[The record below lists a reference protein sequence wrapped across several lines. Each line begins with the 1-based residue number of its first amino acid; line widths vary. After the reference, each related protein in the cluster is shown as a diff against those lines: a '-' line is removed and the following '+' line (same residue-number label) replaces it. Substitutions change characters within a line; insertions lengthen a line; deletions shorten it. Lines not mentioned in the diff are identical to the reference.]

1 MKKFIFLK
9 KDVYICL
16 YFKILIIMSLKHLNN
31 VHLDGQQK
39 NALEQALTQLEQ
51 ALQPLNVTHSPEER
65 HRYGSV
71 NEQNKLFIN
80 KVYDFMKSQ
89 RDLAS
94 QDVDWME
101 FEKDFESR
109 KLYENCLNRLDAI
122 ILKLKNAKTL
132 HDHDNYHD
140 ALNDHAYTSYKAGAN
155 IAGYEDK
162 HRELKQFFTRTKKK
176 KDNTDAEKPSEG
188 QK

>member
-51 ALQPLNVTHSPEER
+51 ALQPLNVTLSPEER

-80 KVYDFMKSQ
+80 KVYDFMKS
-89 RDLAS
+89 
-94 QDVDWME
+94 
-101 FEKDFESR
+101 
-109 KLYENCLNRLDAI
+109 
-122 ILKLKNAKTL
+122 
-132 HDHDNYHD
+132 
-140 ALNDHAYTSYKAGAN
+140 
-155 IAGYEDK
+155 
-162 HRELKQFFTRTKKK
+162 
-176 KDNTDAEKPSEG
+176 
-188 QK
+188 